1 MAAAAQILK
10 NADGTYRAVC
20 TITSMV
26 LFTRATSLSEAIS
39 KVKEYN
45 YEFYR
50 L

>member
-1 MAAAAQILK
+1 MAAAQIIK
-10 NADGTYRAVC
+10 NTDGTYRAIC

-26 LFTRATSLSEAIS
+26 LFTRATSLTEAIN